1 MRWGKLKGWSSF
13 SGSEG
18 AGSPIIGSIGVRR
31 TESRREREW
40 MNDLGVKVVFQ
51 PSGRRGRV
59 ERGISLVEASRQL
72 GADIEALCGG
82 KRLCGKCKVRIEE
95 GVYQKM
101 GILSCLSHVSAWQE
115 EEEKFITREEKE
127 AGFRLACCARVLD
140 DVLIYVPE
148 ESRTGKQIVSK
159 AARHIPIRHNPAVRL
174 YYLEISPPSLDE
186 PAADLERVL
195 EEMDRQHGLSDLK
208 IDLNGLQQLS
218 PALRDGDWQVTL
230 SIWMDQE
237 IIGVRPGKRD
247 ASYGLAVDVGTTS
260 VAGYLCNLK
269 TMEVVDTVTFMNPQC
284 RYGEDVMSRIT
295 YHMSNEEGLA
305 LMHREI
311 VEGLNVMVE
320 RAVEGKIPR
329 MGREDIEDMTLVGNT
344 VMHHILLNLNP
355 EYVGRVPFP
364 PAVHRGLD
372 FKARDLGIKIHPG
385 AHVHLLPIEAGFVG
399 ADNVGVLI
407 AARPYRS
414 DEIQLII
421 DIGTNGEL
429 VLGNREKMICSS
441 CATGPALE
449 GAQLRFGMR
458 AAAGAIERVRIDP
471 GTHEVDYKVI
481 GHDGWRSFSVPKE
494 MNAKGICGSGILDVL
509 AELFRSGIITKSG
522 AFSREERSKRFRKNP
537 ETGQGEFVLAWVGLS
552 RAHIRMYWWYD
563 HSAEHLAEAER
574 AVKQASN
581 LRPDLPE
588 VHEAWGW
595 YYYHG
600 RLQYDQ
606 ASRHFAIAQKGQPK
620 NSGILTGIGY
630 VKARQGE
637 TQEALISLKEAYQL
651 NPYAALAAILAYNLV
666 AMGEYSEAEEYY
678 DRAIFL
684 APDEALAYQGKA
696 RLYIVR
702 EGDIKGART
711 ILNEASQNVGD
722 TKELRD
728 LDWHIVFVEM
738 CAEEYDR
745 ALEQLSLRSEAN
757 DTMLSFTPRVLKRAE
772 IYWCIGRNELA
783 KRDYESARGI
793 LEAKIREQPEDDR
806 SFRYHSALGI
816 AYAGLGQEQ
825 EAIRA
830 HQRSVELRQKYGQ
843 RGSRQVR
850 DLARIY
856 AMVGKPDEAID
867 QIEILLEKPP
877 GLSIP
882 LLRIDP
888 IWIPLREHPG
898 FKKLLQSSP

>member
-522 AFSREERSKRFRKNP
+522 AFSREQRSTRFRKNA
-537 ETGQGEFVLAWVGLS
+537 ETGQGEFVLAWV
-552 RAHIRMYWWYD
+552 
-563 HSAEHLAEAER
+563 EE
-574 AVKQASN
+574 
-581 LRPDLPE
+581 
-588 VHEAWGW
+588 
-595 YYYHG
+595 
-600 RLQYDQ
+600 
-606 ASRHFAIAQKGQPK
+606 
-620 NSGILTGIGY
+620 TGIGKDIVISQGDIRQIQLAKGALY
-630 VKARQGE
+630 CGCRLMMRRMGVEKVDRIKIAGAFGLHVDPEKALIMGLIPDCDLNRIESIGNAAGDGARACLLDRDKRKEAEWVAGHVEYVELTLEKDFQDAFVKAMQIPHME
-637 TQEALISLKEAYQL
+637 DAFPHLE
-651 NPYAALAAILAYNLV
+651 NLV
-666 AMGEYSEAEEYY
+666 
-678 DRAIFL
+678 
-684 APDEALAYQGKA
+684 P
-696 RLYIVR
+696 
-702 EGDIKGART
+702 
-711 ILNEASQNVGD
+711 
-722 TKELRD
+722 
-728 LDWHIVFVEM
+728 
-738 CAEEYDR
+738 
-745 ALEQLSLRSEAN
+745 
-757 DTMLSFTPRVLKRAE
+757 AE
-772 IYWCIGRNELA
+772 IL
-783 KRDYESARGI
+783 
-793 LEAKIREQPEDDR
+793 DR
-806 SFRYHSALGI
+806 
-816 AYAGLGQEQ
+816 
-825 EAIRA
+825 
-830 HQRSVELRQKYGQ
+830 
-843 RGSRQVR
+843 
-850 DLARIY
+850 
-856 AMVGKPDEAID
+856 
-867 QIEILLEKPP
+867 
-877 GLSIP
+877 
-882 LLRIDP
+882 
-888 IWIPLREHPG
+888 
-898 FKKLLQSSP
+898 